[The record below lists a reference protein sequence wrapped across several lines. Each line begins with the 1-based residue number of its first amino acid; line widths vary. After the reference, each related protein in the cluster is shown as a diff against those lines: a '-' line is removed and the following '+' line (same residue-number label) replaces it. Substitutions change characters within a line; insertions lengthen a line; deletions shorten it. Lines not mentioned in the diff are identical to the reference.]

1 MKSGRQN
8 ENKGGRRRS
17 ERTRYHAAALDVES
31 LNAGQEFEELPET
44 YVIFVTE
51 HDFFGKGAGLYPIE
65 RMNLV
70 TGERFKDREHIL
82 YVNAQYQGN
91 DDLGRLMHDF
101 LCNDP
106 ADMHYDI
113 LARRARYFKE
123 NPKGVSEMCKA
134 MEDMRN
140 EALER
145 GRKEEHFRLLIET
158 VRNIKANLGLSEPQV
173 KEILEISDNDW
184 ELIAGQI

>member
-1 MKSGRQN
+1 M
-8 ENKGGRRRS
+8 
-17 ERTRYHAAALDVES
+17 
-31 LNAGQEFEELPET
+31 
-44 YVIFVTE
+44 TE

-70 TGERFKDREHIL
+70 TGEPFNDREHIL

-113 LARRARYFKE
+113 LAQRARYFKE

-140 EALER
+140 EALEQ
-145 GRKEEHFRLLIET
+145 GRIEGRMEEHFRLLIET
-158 VRNIKANLGLSEPQV
+158 VRNIKADLGLSDQQI
-173 KEILEISDNDW
+173 KNMLKISTEDW
-184 ELIAGQI
+184 KIIAARI